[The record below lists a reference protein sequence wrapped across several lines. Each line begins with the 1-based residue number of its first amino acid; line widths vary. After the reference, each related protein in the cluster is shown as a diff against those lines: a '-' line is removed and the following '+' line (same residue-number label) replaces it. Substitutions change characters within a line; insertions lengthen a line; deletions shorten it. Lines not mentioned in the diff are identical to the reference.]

1 MKRRRT
7 AKERNRTNKTT
18 MYKDVRDVQS
28 RATSKAVTR
37 NFERQPTVA
46 RKTNKEKT
54 QKVLLIEKLIKCVKD
69 GIEVDED

>member
-1 MKRRRT
+1 
-7 AKERNRTNKTT
+7 
-18 MYKDVRDVQS
+18 MYKDVRDAQS

-54 QKVLLIEKLIKCVKD
+54 QKVLLIEKLIKYAKE

>member
-7 AKERNRTNKTT
+7 AKERNRTNKTA

>member
-7 AKERNRTNKTT
+7 AKERNKTYKKT
-18 MYKDVRDVQS
+18 IYKDVRDAHS

-54 QKVLLIEKLIKCVKD
+54 QKVLLIEKLIRCVKD